1 MCEVCK
7 SKPQKIYSNT
17 IHKKGVE
24 PIVLRLCFQHDVE
37 LFKRGQE
44 YFLLKYKHELQGSL
58 NNATPV
64 EGQDIDLSDL
74 NFA

>member
-1 MCEVCK
+1 MCEICK
-7 SKPQKIYSNT
+7 RKNQKIYINS

-24 PIVLRLCFQHDVE
+24 PITLKLCFQHDVE

-44 YFLLKYKHELQGSL
+44 YFLLKYKHELAFVMTGAIPL
-58 NNATPV
+58 ENEEV
-64 EGQDIDLSDL
+64 DLSDL